1 MKQGQ
6 IDSTILKKKNSIFS
20 SVFHF
25 YPYICTDKTNKTNN
39 QIYTIMAYIIVKDE
53 CQACGTCKDE
63 CPQEAIMEGDV
74 YSIDP
79 EKCVECGACA
89 DVCPCGAIKPE

>member
-1 MKQGQ
+1 
-6 IDSTILKKKNSIFS
+6 
-20 SVFHF
+20 
-25 YPYICTDKTNKTNN
+25 
-39 QIYTIMAYIIVKDE
+39 MAYIIVKDE

-89 DVCPCGAIKPE
+89 DACPCGAIKPE